1 VGAADDANS
10 IDSIDNIDSTDNTDN
25 IDRDSAS
32 RVIKIDSAFR
42 EINAA
47 LQDLPTV
54 VALLH
59 RHSPDS
65 KLVCDVG

>member
-1 VGAADDANS
+1 MCTTLQVGAADDANS
-10 IDSIDNIDSTDNTDN
+10 TDSIDNIDN

-32 RVIKIDSAFR
+32 RAIKIDSAFR

-65 KLVCDVG
+65 QLVCDVG

>member
-1 VGAADDANS
+1 VGAVDDANS
-10 IDSIDNIDSTDNTDN
+10 TDSIDNIDN

-32 RVIKIDSAFR
+32 REIKIDSAFR

-47 LQDLPTV
+47 LRGLPTE